1 MTDMYD
7 DDQYSVA
14 PPPAPPPLTPQGTV
28 RRRPGLN
35 RRMAMSLTAAGL
47 ITGGFAGGYVISHAA
62 TSSTATPSPSSGSGS
77 GSAAAAPS
85 PGTFHPNENP
95 SHEAGESAQ
104 REAQENA
111 GQMPTV
117 P

>member
-1 MTDMYD
+1 
-7 DDQYSVA
+7 
-14 PPPAPPPLTPQGTV
+14 
-28 RRRPGLN
+28 
-35 RRMAMSLTAAGL
+35 MSLTALGL
-47 ITGGFAGGYVISHAA
+47 VTGGFAGGYVISHAA
-62 TSSTATPSPSSGSGS
+62 TSSTAAPSASSSSGSSSS
-77 GSAAAAPS
+77 GSPTAP
-85 PGTFHPNENP
+85 PPNVPFHSNENP